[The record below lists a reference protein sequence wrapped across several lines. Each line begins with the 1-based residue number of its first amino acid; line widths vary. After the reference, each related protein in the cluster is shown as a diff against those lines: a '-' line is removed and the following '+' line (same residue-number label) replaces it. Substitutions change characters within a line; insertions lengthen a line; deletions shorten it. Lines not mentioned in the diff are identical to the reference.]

1 MNEIWKIIQK
11 WTILDVYTILQF
23 NYISYINKWI
33 IIKKSYQNEINT

>member
-11 WTILDVYTILQF
+11 LTILDVYTILQF

-33 IIKKSYQNEINT
+33 IIKKKVIKMK